1 MTGYRSIGIRIKV
14 ACWLFGLLFV
24 LLVYHLYTVQIL
36 RHEEL
41 FSKAKAKYT
50 IEKEYDGIRGEIF
63 DYDGNLL
70 VGNTP
75 YGCVIGDPSAITSEK
90 ECRETAAFLARELS
104 VDEDRLF
111 RQLNRKKTIVTE
123 KDGTKKVVE
132 RRYVLID
139 NYIEFNKF
147 ERHRLNIM
155 KANLRGIKCLVNMKR
170 TYPKNEMLSNILG
183 FTNIDRDRVIARSGL
198 EKFYDRNMSSVAGK
212 MKYERSRDG
221 IPLSFGEV
229 SKKKEHDGYN
239 LYLTIREPIQAIL
252 EEEIDKLMESTKAVR
267 AYAVMADPYTGDI
280 LAVAQRPT
288 FNPNDRSTL
297 KEFTSR
303 NPIAEMA
310 FEPGSIMKPFPV
322 AGALDRG
329 VVTPETRFDCEH
341 GRWFYAGKL
350 LRDSH
355 PMGVLTVSE
364 IIQQSSNI
372 GTAKIAIELG
382 EPNLRKTLEGFGFGQ
397 KTGAPLRPETIG
409 LFYKNP
415 TKISITRYPIGQG
428 ISASPL
434 QIVRAY
440 CILANGG
447 HSVQLRFVDRIQNP
461 DTGEV
466 QKVPVQRGQAL
477 FRNPSTHREIVDMM
491 KRVTEP
497 GGTAKNA
504 AIRGYHV
511 AGKTGTAQKAVNGVY
526 SHEKYTASFVGFVP
540 ADNPRFVLLVTA
552 DEPQGAYYG
561 GAVSGPYFKSIAER
575 TLKYLHVPPDVNFET
590 YDANLKLAE
599 QKILD
604 EKKRLWAR
612 EREEKEQRQLKSAE
626 RTADAGRSYSSSKPL
641 PQKQQK
647 KKRL

>member
-1 MTGYRSIGIRIKV
+1 M
-14 ACWLFGLLFV
+14 
-24 LLVYHLYTVQIL
+24 
-36 RHEEL
+36 
-41 FSKAKAKYT
+41 
-50 IEKEYDGIRGEIF
+50 
-63 DYDGNLL
+63 
-70 VGNTP
+70 GNTP

-90 ECRETAAFLARELS
+90 ECRETAAFLAKELS
-104 VDEDRLF
+104 VDEERLF
-111 RQLNRKKTIVTE
+111 RQLNRKRTIVTE
-123 KDGTKKVVE
+123 KDGTRKVVE

-147 ERHRLNIM
+147 ERIRFNII
-155 KANLRGIKCLVNMKR
+155 KAKVRGVKCIVNMKR
-170 TYPKNEMLSNILG
+170 IYPKNEMLSNILG
-183 FTNIDRDRVIARSGL
+183 FTTIDRDRVIAKSGL

-221 IPLSFGEV
+221 IPLAFGEI
-229 SKKKEHDGYN
+229 SKKKEQDGYN
-239 LYLTIREPIQAIL
+239 IFLTIREPIQAIL

-280 LAVAQRPT
+280 IAVAQRPT

-297 KEFTSR
+297 KEVTSR
-303 NPIAEMA
+303 NPVAEMA
-310 FEPGSIMKPFPV
+310 FEPGSIMKPFPI
-322 AGALDRG
+322 AAALDRG
-329 VVTPETRFDCEH
+329 IVTPETRFDCEH
-341 GRWFYAGKL
+341 GRWYYAGKL

-355 PMGVLTVSE
+355 PLGVLTVSD

-372 GTAKIAIELG
+372 GTAKIALELG
-382 EPNLRKTLEGFGFGQ
+382 EPNLRNTLEGFGFGQ
-397 KTGAPLRPETIG
+397 KTGAPLRPETVG
-409 LFYKNP
+409 LFYKNQ

-447 HSVQLRFVDRIQNP
+447 HSIKLRFVDRIQNP
-461 DTGEV
+461 DTGEI
-466 QKVPVQRGQAL
+466 QKVPIQRGENL
-477 FRNPSTHREIVDMM
+477 FRNPDTHREIVNMM

-511 AGKTGTAQKAVNGVY
+511 AGKTGTAQKAVNGAY

-540 ADNPRFVLLVTA
+540 ADKPKFVLLVTA

-575 TLKYLHVPPDVNFET
+575 TLKYLRVPPDVDFET
-590 YDANLKLAE
+590 YDSKVKLAE
-599 QKILD
+599 QQLLE
-604 EKKRLWAR
+604 EKKRLWAK
-612 EREEKEQRQLKSAE
+612 EREEKERRQAE
-626 RTADAGRSYSSSKPL
+626 RGSDTGRSLSSSKPSSSL
-641 PQKQQK
+641 NLKQK
-647 KKRL
+647 KKSL

>member
-14 ACWLFGLLFV
+14 ACWLFGILFI
-24 LLVYHLYTVQIL
+24 LLVCHLYTVQVL

-41 FSKAKAKYT
+41 FTKAKAKYT
-50 IEKEYDGIRGEIF
+50 IEKENDGIRGEIF
-63 DYDGNLL
+63 DYYGNLL

-90 ECRETAAFLARELS
+90 ECRETSAFLARELS
-104 VDEDRLF
+104 VDEERLF

-123 KDGTKKVVE
+123 KDGTRKVVE

-147 ERHRLNIM
+147 ERIRFNII
-155 KANLRGIKCLVNMKR
+155 KAKIRGVKCIVNMKR
-170 TYPKNEMLSNILG
+170 IYPKNEMLSNILG
-183 FTNIDRDRVIARSGL
+183 FTTIDRDRVIAKSGL
-198 EKFYDRNMSSVAGK
+198 EKFYDRNMSSTAGK

-221 IPLSFGEV
+221 IPLAFGEI
-229 SKKKEHDGYN
+229 SKKKEQDGYN
-239 LYLTIREPIQAIL
+239 IFLTIREPIQAIL

-280 LAVAQRPT
+280 IAVAQRPT

-297 KEFTSR
+297 KEITSR
-303 NPIAEMA
+303 NPVAEMA
-310 FEPGSIMKPFPV
+310 FEPGSIMKPFPI
-322 AGALDRG
+322 AAALDRG
-329 VVTPETRFDCEH
+329 IVTPETRFDCEH
-341 GRWFYAGKL
+341 GRWYYAGKL

-355 PMGVLTVSE
+355 PLGVLTVSE

-372 GTAKIAIELG
+372 GTAKIALELG
-382 EPNLRKTLEGFGFGQ
+382 EPNLKNTLEGFGFGQ
-397 KTGAPLRPETIG
+397 KTGAPLRPETVG

-447 HSVQLRFVDRIQNP
+447 HSIKLRFVDRIQNP
-461 DTGEV
+461 DTGEI
-466 QKVPVQRGQAL
+466 QKVTIQRGENL
-477 FRNPSTHREIVDMM
+477 FKNPSTHREIVDMM

-511 AGKTGTAQKAVNGVY
+511 AGKTGTAQKAINGVY

-540 ADNPRFVLLVTA
+540 ADKPRFVLLVTA

-575 TLKYLHVPPDVNFET
+575 TLKYLRVPPDVDFET
-590 YDANLKLAE
+590 YDAKVKLAE
-599 QKILD
+599 QKILE
-604 EKKRLWAR
+604 EKKRLWAK
-612 EREEKEQRQLKSAE
+612 EREEKERRQAE
-626 RTADAGRSYSSSKPL
+626 RSSDTGRSLSSSKPPSL
-641 PQKQQK
+641 KPRK
-647 KKRL
+647 KSL

>member
-14 ACWLFGLLFV
+14 ACWLFGILFI
-24 LLVYHLYTVQIL
+24 LLVCHLYTVQVL

-41 FSKAKAKYT
+41 FTKAKAKYT
-50 IEKEYDGIRGEIF
+50 IEKENDGIRGEIF
-63 DYDGNLL
+63 DYYGNLL

-90 ECRETAAFLARELS
+90 ECRETAAFLAKELS
-104 VDEDRLF
+104 VDEERLF
-111 RQLNRKKTIVTE
+111 RQLNRKRTIVTE
-123 KDGTKKVVE
+123 KDGTRKVVE

-147 ERHRLNIM
+147 ERIRFNII
-155 KANLRGIKCLVNMKR
+155 KAKVRGVKCIVNMKR
-170 TYPKNEMLSNILG
+170 IYPKNEMLSNILG
-183 FTNIDRDRVIARSGL
+183 FTTIDRDRVIAKSGL

-221 IPLSFGEV
+221 IPLAFGEI
-229 SKKKEHDGYN
+229 SKKKEQDGYN
-239 LYLTIREPIQAIL
+239 IFLTIREPIQAIL

-280 LAVAQRPT
+280 IAVAQRPT

-297 KEFTSR
+297 KEVTSR
-303 NPIAEMA
+303 NPVAEMA
-310 FEPGSIMKPFPV
+310 FEPGSIMKPFPI
-322 AGALDRG
+322 AAALDRG
-329 VVTPETRFDCEH
+329 IVTPETRFDCEH
-341 GRWFYAGKL
+341 GRWYYAGKL

-355 PMGVLTVSE
+355 PLGVLTVSD

-372 GTAKIAIELG
+372 GTAKIALELG
-382 EPNLRKTLEGFGFGQ
+382 EPNLRNTLEGFGFGQ
-397 KTGAPLRPETIG
+397 KTGAPLRPETVG
-409 LFYKNP
+409 LFYKNQ

-447 HSVQLRFVDRIQNP
+447 HSIKLRFVDRIQNP
-461 DTGEV
+461 DTGEI
-466 QKVPVQRGQAL
+466 QKVPIQRGENL
-477 FRNPSTHREIVDMM
+477 FRNPDTHREIVNMM

-511 AGKTGTAQKAVNGVY
+511 AGKTGTAQKAVNGAY

-540 ADNPRFVLLVTA
+540 ADKPKFVLLVTA

-575 TLKYLHVPPDVNFET
+575 TLKYLRVPPDVDFET
-590 YDANLKLAE
+590 YDSKVKLAE
-599 QKILD
+599 QQLLE
-604 EKKRLWAR
+604 EKKRLWAK
-612 EREEKEQRQLKSAE
+612 EREEKERRQAE
-626 RTADAGRSYSSSKPL
+626 RGSDTGRSLSSSKPSSSL
-641 PQKQQK
+641 NLKQK
-647 KKRL
+647 KKSL

>member
-14 ACWLFGLLFV
+14 ACWLFGILFV
-24 LLVYHLYTVQIL
+24 LLVCHLYTVQVL

-50 IEKEYDGIRGEIF
+50 IEKENDGIRGEIF
-63 DYDGNLL
+63 DYYGNLL

-75 YGCVIGDPSAITSEK
+75 YGCVIGDPSAISGEK
-90 ECRETAAFLARELS
+90 ECRETAAFLAKELS
-104 VDEDRLF
+104 VDEELLF
-111 RQLNRKKTIVTE
+111 RQLNRKKIIVTE

-132 RRYVLID
+132 RRYVLIA

-147 ERHRLNIM
+147 ERHRLNII
-155 KANLRGIKCLVNMKR
+155 KSKVRGIKCIVNMKR

-183 FTNIDRDRVIARSGL
+183 FTTIDRDRVIAKSGL
-198 EKFYDRNMSSVAGK
+198 EKFFDRNMSSVAGK

-221 IPLSFGEV
+221 IPLSFGEI
-229 SKKKEHDGYN
+229 SKQKEHDGYN
-239 LYLTIREPIQAIL
+239 IFLTIREPIQAIL
-252 EEEIDKLMESTKAVR
+252 EEEIDKLMESTKSVR

-280 LAVAQRPT
+280 IAVAQRPT

-297 KEFTSR
+297 KEVTSR
-303 NPIAEMA
+303 NPVAEMA
-310 FEPGSIMKPFPV
+310 FEPGSIMKPFPI

-329 VVTPETRFDCEH
+329 LITPQTRFDCEN
-341 GRWFYAGKL
+341 GRWYFAGKL

-355 PMGVLTVSE
+355 PMGVITVSE

-372 GTAKIAIELG
+372 GTAKIALELG
-382 EPNLRKTLEGFGFGQ
+382 EPNLKRTLEGFGFGQ
-397 KTGAPLRPETIG
+397 KTGAPLRPETVG

-415 TKISITRYPIGQG
+415 SKISITRYPIGQG
-428 ISASPL
+428 LSASPL

-447 HSVQLRFVDRIQNP
+447 HSIKLRFVDRIQNP
-461 DTGEV
+461 DTGEI
-466 QKVPVQRGQAL
+466 QKVPIQRGENL
-477 FRNPSTHREIVDMM
+477 FKNPDTHREIVNMM

-504 AIRGYHV
+504 AIRGYYV

-575 TLKYLHVPPDVNFET
+575 TLKYLRIPPDIDFET
-590 YDANLKLAE
+590 YDSNLKLAE
-599 QKILD
+599 QKQLE
-604 EKKRLWAR
+604 EKKRLWAK
-612 EREEKEQRQLKSAE
+612 EREEKERRQAKSAE
-626 RTADAGRSYSSSKPL
+626 SPSADNGRSLTSSKPPAPKL
-641 PQKQQK
+641 K
-647 KKRL
+647 KKTL